1 MHEETKNF
9 LCHVCNFRHSS
20 KAGLA
25 AHVKCMHPKEKDMK
39 MCHLCDYKTAVGHN
53 LKVHI
58 GEYLKDLKKLSIP
71 LIM

>member
-58 GEYLKDLKKLSIP
+58 GKH
-71 LIM
+71 